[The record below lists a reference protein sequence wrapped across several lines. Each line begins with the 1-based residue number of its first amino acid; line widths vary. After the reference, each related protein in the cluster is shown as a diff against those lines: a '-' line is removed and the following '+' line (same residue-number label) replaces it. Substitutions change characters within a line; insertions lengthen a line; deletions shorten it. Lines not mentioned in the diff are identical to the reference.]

1 MKKMIFQTR
10 SFCLLQTLVFVV
22 LSNILMAGEI
32 SFDGVQS
39 AQIKTA
45 RLSGFADK
53 ISRLYR
59 IPVCTE
65 EGRWFDWHDD
75 SSEFLQILES
85 RRCKGIELVITNAPL
100 QGVLDQF
107 VQQQNEYLWRRDT
120 SNGIVNLYPVHNAPA
135 DWQVPSISVQTQSIE
150 RLLLLSDPFGLRDK
164 GIAFQP
170 DRGEW
175 SWMKENT
182 ITLNTQGLALRDV
195 LNRICTQLSENRYWR
210 ISEMK
215 PGLTFWDGTKRPVK
229 YSLKFRLYRDY
240 LTPKVPRP
248 K

>member
-1 MKKMIFQTR
+1 MIFQTR
-10 SFCLLQTLVFVV
+10 SSCLLQTLVFVG
-22 LSNILMAGEI
+22 LSNMLMASEI
-32 SFDGVQS
+32 SVDDVKS

-45 RLSGFADK
+45 RLYEFADK

-75 SSEFLQILES
+75 SSQFLQILES
-85 RRCKGIELVITNAPL
+85 RRSKGIELVITNAPL

-107 VQQQNEYLWRRDT
+107 VQQQDEYLWHRDM
-120 SNGIVNLYPVHNAPA
+120 SNGVVNLFPIHNAPA

-150 RLLLLSDPFGLRDK
+150 RLLFFSDTFGLKDK

-170 DRGEW
+170 DRGDW
-175 SWMKENT
+175 SWMQENI

-195 LNRICTQLSENRYWR
+195 LNHICTQLPETRYWT
-210 ISEMK
+210 ISEVK
-215 PGLTFWDGTKRPVK
+215 PGPAFWDGTKRPVK

-240 LTPKVPRP
+240 LTTKSLRP
-248 K
+248 E